1 MSKIVEFKSYND
13 NALKFLD
20 NVKRHVEEEKIDN
33 IMIVCKLDNG
43 EVLTGATKNLDWGT
57 RMELIGH
64 LHADVI
70 DRMIKQNYIT
80 P

>member
-33 IMIVCKLDNG
+33 MMIACKLDNG
-43 EVLTGATKNLDWGT
+43 EVLVGATKNLDWGT

-64 LHADVI
+64 LQSDVI
-70 DRMIKQNYIT
+70 DKMIKMNYVT